1 MLLKKSTYCV
11 EGRWT
16 LQHIKTTE
24 KLSRMLYPAVFIAL
38 VILLVACGGGG
49 GSSTST
55 PQVVVM
61 APQPQPEP
69 AIKISFTRVMD
80 SGMER
85 SYEFLETRVKDEQLF
100 SGGVAAAD
108 YDADGDIDL
117 YFVGGETDPNH
128 FYQNQGNGTFKEIA
142 DAIGLYHTNWG
153 SGPAFGDIDGDG
165 DLDLFVG
172 AVEYQPYYLYENR
185 IAEEGF
191 FVDITPISLTVPN
204 TVSATFYDY
213 DSDGYLDL
221 FLSHWG
227 HEFEQGKDTETVW
240 QNNGDGTFAT
250 VSIESSIAGSLVD
263 HVTDWSFTPNFSDID
278 GDGDGDLL
286 MASDYG
292 ESQVFRNNGDGT
304 FTNITDRE
312 AIVDQ
317 NGMGAS
323 VADFDNDGD
332 MDWFVTSIYNNDVT
346 DETGQRAGGFGNRL
360 YRNDGSGIF
369 EDWTETAGVHDGGWG
384 WGSCAAD
391 FDNDGKVDIVHVNG
405 WLKTVKDHRID
416 QIRLF
421 YNKGNFIFE
430 EQATDAGLTDTGQGR
445 GIVCFDAERD
455 GDVDIVIS
463 NNSETGIIFYRNDTD
478 NDNHYLDIRLEGSG
492 NNRFGIG
499 AHLTVTTGDT
509 VQVRELGGRNNYV
522 SHNPYEVHFG
532 LANETV
538 ADVLVRWP
546 DGSITERFSENS
558 DQLLIIRQE

>member
-1 MLLKKSTYCV
+1 MV
-11 EGRWT
+11 
-16 LQHIKTTE
+16 
-24 KLSRMLYPAVFIAL
+24 YPGSPFLNQRHRIPHPAMFIAL
-38 VILLVACGGGG
+38 VILLNACGGGGG

-55 PQVVVM
+55 PQVVVT
-61 APQPQPEP
+61 APQPEP
-69 AIKISFTRVMD
+69 AVQISFTRVMD

-85 SYEFLETRVKDEQLF
+85 SYDFLETRVEDEQFF

-108 YDADGDIDL
+108 YDSDGDIDL

-128 FYQNQGNGTFKEIA
+128 FYQNQGNGTFVEIA
-142 DAIGLYHTNWG
+142 DSIGLYHTNWG

-172 AVEYQPYYLYENR
+172 AVEYQPYYLYENL

-227 HEFEQGKDTETVW
+227 NEFEQGADTETVW
-240 QNNGDGTFAT
+240 QNNGDGSFAS
-250 VSIESSIAGSLVD
+250 VSIETGIAGSLVD
-263 HVTDWSFTPNFSDID
+263 LDTDWSFTPNFSDID

-312 AIVDQ
+312 VIVDQ
-317 NGMGAS
+317 YGMGAA

-332 MDWFVTSIYNNDVT
+332 MDWFVTSIYNIDVAG
-346 DETGQRAGGFGNRL
+346 DENGKGAGGFGNRL

-369 EDWTETAGVHDGGWG
+369 DDWTETAGVHDGGWG
-384 WGSCAAD
+384 WGSCATD
-391 FDNDGKVDIVHVNG
+391 FDNDGFVDIVHVNG
-405 WLKTVKDHRID
+405 WVETVKDHRID

-421 YNKGNFIFE
+421 HNKGDFTFE

-463 NNSETGIIFYRNDTD
+463 NNSETGIVFYRNDTD

-492 NNRFGIG
+492 NNRFGVG
-499 AHLTVTTGDT
+499 AHITVTTGDT
-509 VQVRELGGRNNYV
+509 AQVRELGGRNNFV

-546 DGSITERFSENS
+546 DGSISEEFSVNS
-558 DQLLIIRQE
+558 DQLLTISQQE